1 MSYLNIDA
9 MKLRNLLLLGLASA
23 ALLAGCK
30 KDELEDPGTP
40 SISINPTTLPAF
52 PVAGGADN
60 AQTASL
66 TSTRD
71 WTATADADWV
81 VVSPAS
87 GSASAEAQEIT
98 VYADGQNDGVTRTA
112 TITFA
117 TSTVSTTLSVS
128 QTGAAGSIEDT
139 YVYHN
144 DFDKEAATQTYGTDG
159 NRWPYLDQ
167 FEGWHNE
174 TGSGIE
180 AVDYDY
186 ASMSARNNTQSDGN
200 YSDYEGSGVNNLMF
214 GSSAYFQVNNIA
226 VREGSLNYTL
236 SFGTERYVYD
246 AEDNTFNPE
255 EFHVYVSDNGERW
268 VELSYTF
275 PDGFKN
281 GRWDLASTT
290 FTVPEGTTAL
300 YLYFSS
306 DLGSAHRLDDLTLAV
321 STEAGTEIDFSQG
334 GAIGGGDDPAPV
346 PDDAV
351 YFNDF
356 DKEAAQNSNG
366 WPYADS
372 FDGCRNDQGTGAS
385 TVTFSGYNT
394 SVRTSGS
401 SDQHS
406 DYDGSGM
413 NNIFFGQDNAYFRVN
428 NITLDGTT
436 ANYTLSFGS
445 EKYLQNQDSMFS
457 PDEFKVY
464 LSNDGTKWVEIEYA
478 FPEGFKDGTWD
489 LASST
494 FTLPSGTTSL
504 YIHFTASV
512 ASAYRIDD
520 LSLVP
525 SETAGTSID
534 FSQGIELGGD
544 EPQEPG
550 EEMTID
556 EVVAAADDTP
566 VTVKAQVM
574 AKSTNGFIISDE
586 TGSIFVFGGYAD
598 APVVSEVEI
607 GDNVTISGTRDTYN
621 QQAQIG
627 SPTVSDITSGTAVYP
642 DDPMDLNGN
651 ENTVISGPIRYV
663 TWTGEITSKSSNGN
677 YYNFVIEGATRGGS
691 IYFADPELNFDSMI
705 GKQVVVTG
713 YYMGHSDSYLYVLP
727 VSVTLSDEPEEP
739 GDEMTIAQV
748 VVAADDTPVAVK
760 GQVMAKSTNG
770 FVISDETGNIFV
782 YGGTNTPIV
791 DQVEIGS
798 YATVSGTKGTYNN
811 QAQIASPSVS
821 DVTPGEAVYPG
832 PVELNGNENAITSG
846 LITYVTWTGVIT
858 KSGNYYNFDI
868 AGASRTGSVYYAD
881 PSLNIDSVVG
891 QQVVMTGYYVSHSS
905 SFLYVLPVSVT
916 ASDEPYLNISDETKS
931 VSSAA
936 GSFTFDI
943 TSNTDWTVSSSDGT
957 NFSVA
962 PASGSDNGTVT
973 VNYTENT
980 SSDSRAATIT
990 VRYGSESKA
999 LTVTQSGASAPGE
1012 EVTDVLT
1019 ADLFPATN
1027 QNYTDFSGVTVTS
1040 PAVYAGQ
1047 TAAQY
1052 EGVIQMRSKND
1063 NSGIVTTTSGGKVR
1077 KIVVTWNSHTTSPSR
1092 YVDIYVSNEAYTS
1105 ATELYGS
1112 PKGTMIGSIQNGQT
1126 TFEITGDYEYVGLRS
1141 RDGAIYIDQ
1150 IDVVWE

>member
-1 MSYLNIDA
+1 

-71 WTATADADWV
+71 WTATADAEWV

-87 GSASAEAQEIT
+87 GSASAEPQEIT
-98 VYADGQNDGVTRTA
+98 IYADRQNDGVTRTA
-112 TITFA
+112 TITFS
-117 TSTVSTTLSVS
+117 TSTVSTKLEVS

-144 DFDKEAATQTYGTDG
+144 DFDKEAATQTYGTTGD
-159 NRWPYLDQ
+159 RWPYLDQ

-174 TGSGIE
+174 TGSGID
-180 AVDYDY
+180 AVEYDFS
-186 ASMSARNNTQSDGN
+186 AMSARNNTQSDGN

-214 GSSAYFQVNNIA
+214 GSSAHFQVNNIA

-268 VELSYTF
+268 VELSYAF

-334 GAIGGGDDPAPV
+334 GAIGGGDEPTPV

-356 DKEAAQNSNG
+356 DKEAAQNSDG

-520 LSLVP
+520 LSLVL

-566 VTVKAQVM
+566 V
-574 AKSTNGFIISDE
+574 
-586 TGSIFVFGGYAD
+586 
-598 APVVSEVEI
+598 
-607 GDNVTISGTRDTYN
+607 
-621 QQAQIG
+621 
-627 SPTVSDITSGTAVYP
+627 
-642 DDPMDLNGN
+642 
-651 ENTVISGPIRYV
+651 
-663 TWTGEITSKSSNGN
+663 
-677 YYNFVIEGATRGGS
+677 
-691 IYFADPELNFDSMI
+691 
-705 GKQVVVTG
+705 
-713 YYMGHSDSYLYVLP
+713 
-727 VSVTLSDEPEEP
+727 
-739 GDEMTIAQV
+739 
-748 VVAADDTPVAVK
+748 AVK

-770 FVISDETGNIFV
+770 FVISDETGNLFV
-782 YGGTNTPIV
+782 YGGTN
-791 DQVEIGS
+791 S

-821 DVTPGEAVYPG
+821 DVTSGEAVYPG

-943 TSNTDWTVSSSDGT
+943 TSNTDWTVSSSDDT

-962 PASGSDNGTVT
+962 PTSGSDNGTVT
-973 VNYTENT
+973 VTYTENT

-990 VRYGSESKA
+990 VRYGSESKDLA
-999 LTVTQSGASAPGE
+999 VTQSGASAPGE

-1027 QNYTDFSGVTVTS
+1027 QNYTDFSGVTATS

-1077 KIVVTWNSHTTSPSR
+1077 RIVVTWNSRTTSSSR

>member
-1 MSYLNIDA
+1 M
-9 MKLRNLLLLGLASA
+9 
-23 ALLAGCK
+23 
-30 KDELEDPGTP
+30 
-40 SISINPTTLPAF
+40 
-52 PVAGGADN
+52 
-60 AQTASL
+60 
-66 TSTRD
+66 
-71 WTATADADWV
+71 

-87 GSASAEAQEIT
+87 GSASAEPQEIT
-98 VYADGQNDGVTRTA
+98 IYAGGQNDGVTRTA
-112 TITFA
+112 TITFS
-117 TSTVSTTLSVS
+117 TSTVSTKLEVS

-144 DFDKEAATQTYGTDG
+144 DFDKEAATQTYGTTGD
-159 NRWPYLDQ
+159 RWPYLDQ

-174 TGSGIE
+174 TGSGID
-180 AVDYDY
+180 AVEYDFS
-186 ASMSARNNTQSDGN
+186 AMSARNNSQSDGN
-200 YSDYEGSGVNNLMF
+200 HSDYKGSGVNNLMF
-214 GSSAYFQVNNIA
+214 GSSAHFQVNNIA

-268 VELSYTF
+268 VELSYAF

-334 GAIGGGDDPAPV
+334 GAIGGGDEPTPV

-534 FSQGIELGGD
+534 FSQG
-544 EPQEPG
+544 
-550 EEMTID
+550 
-556 EVVAAADDTP
+556 
-566 VTVKAQVM
+566 
-574 AKSTNGFIISDE
+574 
-586 TGSIFVFGGYAD
+586 
-598 APVVSEVEI
+598 
-607 GDNVTISGTRDTYN
+607 
-621 QQAQIG
+621 
-627 SPTVSDITSGTAVYP
+627 
-642 DDPMDLNGN
+642 
-651 ENTVISGPIRYV
+651 GPI
-663 TWTGEITSKSSNGN
+663 
-677 YYNFVIEGATRGGS
+677 GG
-691 IYFADPELNFDSMI
+691 
-705 GKQVVVTG
+705 G
-713 YYMGHSDSYLYVLP
+713 
-727 VSVTLSDEPEEP
+727 EEP

-770 FVISDETGNIFV
+770 FVISDETGNLFV

-791 DQVEIGS
+791 DLVEIGS

-821 DVTPGEAVYPG
+821 DVTSGEAVYPD

-943 TSNTDWTVSSSDGT
+943 TSNTDWTVSSSDDT

-962 PASGSDNGTVT
+962 PTSGSDNGTVT
-973 VNYTENT
+973 VTYTENT

-990 VRYGSESKA
+990 VRYGSESKTLA
-999 LTVTQSGASAPGE
+999 VTQSGASAPGE
-1012 EVTDVLT
+1012 AVTDVLT
-1019 ADLFPATN
+1019 ADLFPATVT
-1027 QNYTDFSGVTVTS
+1027 QYTEFSGVSVTS
-1040 PAVYAGQ
+1040 PAVYAGK
-1047 TAAQY
+1047 TATQY
-1052 EGVIQMRSKND
+1052 GAIQMRSSGSD
-1063 NSGIVTTTSGGKVR
+1063 CGIVTTTSGGKVR
-1077 KIVVTWNSHTTSPSR
+1077 RVVVTWNSNTSSAR
-1092 YVDIYVSNEAYTS
+1092 QLDIYVSNEAYTS
-1105 ATELYGS
+1105 ATELYDTGS
-1112 PKGTMIGSIQNGQT
+1112 QKGTMIGSLAYGET
-1126 TFEITGDYEYVGLRS
+1126 TFEISGDYEYIGIRS
-1141 RDGAIYIDQ
+1141 HSGAMYLDQ
-1150 IDVVWE
+1150 VDVVWE

>member
-1 MSYLNIDA
+1 

-71 WTATADADWV
+71 WTATADAEWV

-87 GSASAEAQEIT
+87 GSASAEPQEIT
-98 VYADGQNDGVTRTA
+98 IYAGGQNDGVTRTA
-112 TITFA
+112 TITFS
-117 TSTVSTTLSVS
+117 TSTVSAKLEVS

-144 DFDKEAATQTYGTDG
+144 DFDKEAATQTYGTTGD
-159 NRWPYLDQ
+159 RWPYLDQ

-174 TGSGIE
+174 TGSGID
-180 AVDYDY
+180 AVEYDFS
-186 ASMSARNNTQSDGN
+186 AMSARNNSQTDGN
-200 YSDYEGSGVNNLMF
+200 HSDYEGSGVNNLMF
-214 GSSAYFQVNNIA
+214 GSSAHFQVNNIA

-268 VELSYTF
+268 VALDYTF

-334 GAIGGGDDPAPV
+334 GAIGGGDEPTPV

-356 DKEAAQNSNG
+356 DKEAAQNSDG

-457 PDEFKVY
+457 PEEFKVY

-534 FSQGIELGGD
+534 FSQGGPIGGG
-544 EPQEPG
+544 EEPG
-550 EEMTID
+550 GEMTIA
-556 EVVAAADDTP
+556 EIIAAADDTP

-574 AKSTNGFIISDE
+574 AKSTNGF
-586 TGSIFVFGGYAD
+586 
-598 APVVSEVEI
+598 
-607 GDNVTISGTRDTYN
+607 
-621 QQAQIG
+621 
-627 SPTVSDITSGTAVYP
+627 
-642 DDPMDLNGN
+642 
-651 ENTVISGPIRYV
+651 
-663 TWTGEITSKSSNGN
+663 
-677 YYNFVIEGATRGGS
+677 
-691 IYFADPELNFDSMI
+691 
-705 GKQVVVTG
+705 
-713 YYMGHSDSYLYVLP
+713 
-727 VSVTLSDEPEEP
+727 
-739 GDEMTIAQV
+739 
-748 VVAADDTPVAVK
+748 
-760 GQVMAKSTNG
+760 
-770 FVISDETGNIFV
+770 VISDETGNLFV

-821 DVTPGEAVYPG
+821 DVTSGEAVYPD

-943 TSNTDWTVSSSDGT
+943 TSNTDWTVSSSDDT
-957 NFSVA
+957 NFSVD

-973 VNYTENT
+973 VTYTENT

-1012 EVTDVLT
+1012 AVTDVLT
-1019 ADLFPATN
+1019 ADLFSATN

-1077 KIVVTWNSHTTSPSR
+1077 RIVVTWNSHTTSSSR

>member
-1 MSYLNIDA
+1 

-71 WTATADADWV
+71 WTATADAEWV

-87 GSASAEAQEIT
+87 GSASAEPQEIT
-98 VYADGQNDGVTRTA
+98 IYADRQNDGVTRTA
-112 TITFA
+112 TITFS
-117 TSTVSTTLSVS
+117 TSTVSTKLEVS

-144 DFDKEAATQTYGTDG
+144 DFDKEAATQTYGTTGD
-159 NRWPYLDQ
+159 RWPYLDQ

-174 TGSGIE
+174 TGSGID
-180 AVDYDY
+180 AVEYDFS
-186 ASMSARNNTQSDGN
+186 AMSARNNTQSDGN

-214 GSSAYFQVNNIA
+214 GSSAHFQVNNIA

-268 VELSYTF
+268 VELSYAF

-334 GAIGGGDDPAPV
+334 GAIGGGDEPTPV

-356 DKEAAQNSNG
+356 DKEAATESYGTTGDRWPYLDQFDGWRNETGTGIAALEYDFASMSARNNSNS
-366 WPYADS
+366 D
-372 FDGCRNDQGTGAS
+372 AS
-385 TVTFSGYNT
+385 Y
-394 SVRTSGS
+394 
-401 SDQHS
+401 S
-406 DYDGSGM
+406 DYDGSGL
-413 NNIFFGQDNAYFRVN
+413 NNLLFSSNAHFKVG
-428 NITLDGTT
+428 NIALPDGVL
-436 ANYTLSFGS
+436 NYTLSFGT
-445 EKYLQNQDSMFS
+445 EKYEYDASDNTFN
-457 PDEFKVY
+457 PDEFHVY
-464 LSNDGTKWVEIEYA
+464 VSDNGERWVELAYT
-478 FPEGFKDGTWD
+478 FPNGYKNGRWD
-489 LASST
+489 LASSV
-494 FTLPSGTTSL
+494 FTVPSGTTVL
-504 YIHFTASV
+504 YFYFSSDLGGAH
-512 ASAYRIDD
+512 RIDD

-534 FSQGIELGGD
+534 FSQG
-544 EPQEPG
+544 
-550 EEMTID
+550 
-556 EVVAAADDTP
+556 
-566 VTVKAQVM
+566 
-574 AKSTNGFIISDE
+574 
-586 TGSIFVFGGYAD
+586 
-598 APVVSEVEI
+598 
-607 GDNVTISGTRDTYN
+607 
-621 QQAQIG
+621 
-627 SPTVSDITSGTAVYP
+627 
-642 DDPMDLNGN
+642 
-651 ENTVISGPIRYV
+651 GPI
-663 TWTGEITSKSSNGN
+663 
-677 YYNFVIEGATRGGS
+677 GG
-691 IYFADPELNFDSMI
+691 
-705 GKQVVVTG
+705 G
-713 YYMGHSDSYLYVLP
+713 
-727 VSVTLSDEPEEP
+727 EEP

-770 FVISDETGNIFV
+770 FVISDETGNLFV

-798 YATVSGTKGTYNN
+798 NVTVTGTKGTYNN

-821 DVTPGEAVYPG
+821 DVTSGEAVYPD

-868 AGASRTGSVYYAD
+868 AGANRTGSVYYAD

-943 TSNTDWTVSSSDGT
+943 TSNTDWTVSSSDDT

-962 PASGSDNGTVT
+962 PTSGSDNGTVT
-973 VNYTENT
+973 VTYTENT

-999 LTVTQSGASAPGE
+999 LTVTQSGAPTGDTKYYVKVTSDLSDWSGQYLIVYEGGE
-1012 EVTDVLT
+1012 DGNL
-1019 ADLFPATN
+1019 AFDGSLSKLDATN
-1027 QNYTDFSGVTVTS
+1027 DYKVVTVVSDQIESNVETDAIAFTIEPYNSGYSIRSASGLYIYQTS
-1040 PAVYAGQ
+1040 DSNGLRTSDSEAGEN
-1047 TAAQY
+1047 TISYTTEATIVSGGAY
-1052 EGVIQMRSKND
+1052 LRFNSTSNQMRF
-1063 NSGIVTTTSGGKVR
+1063 
-1077 KIVVTWNSHTTSPSR
+1077 R
-1092 YVDIYVSNEAYTS
+1092 YYKSSSYQNQKPIA
-1105 ATELYGS
+1105 LY
-1112 PKGTMIGSIQNGQT
+1112 KLA
-1126 TFEITGDYEYVGLRS
+1126 E
-1141 RDGAIYIDQ
+1141 
-1150 IDVVWE
+1150 

>member
-1 MSYLNIDA
+1 
-9 MKLRNLLLLGLASA
+9 
-23 ALLAGCK
+23 
-30 KDELEDPGTP
+30 
-40 SISINPTTLPAF
+40 
-52 PVAGGADN
+52 
-60 AQTASL
+60 
-66 TSTRD
+66 
-71 WTATADADWV
+71 
-81 VVSPAS
+81 
-87 GSASAEAQEIT
+87 
-98 VYADGQNDGVTRTA
+98 
-112 TITFA
+112 
-117 TSTVSTTLSVS
+117 
-128 QTGAAGSIEDT
+128 
-139 YVYHN
+139 
-144 DFDKEAATQTYGTDG
+144 
-159 NRWPYLDQ
+159 
-167 FEGWHNE
+167 
-174 TGSGIE
+174 
-180 AVDYDY
+180 
-186 ASMSARNNTQSDGN
+186 
-200 YSDYEGSGVNNLMF
+200 
-214 GSSAYFQVNNIA
+214 
-226 VREGSLNYTL
+226 
-236 SFGTERYVYD
+236 
-246 AEDNTFNPE
+246 
-255 EFHVYVSDNGERW
+255 
-268 VELSYTF
+268 
-275 PDGFKN
+275 
-281 GRWDLASTT
+281 
-290 FTVPEGTTAL
+290 
-300 YLYFSS
+300 
-306 DLGSAHRLDDLTLAV
+306 
-321 STEAGTEIDFSQG
+321 
-334 GAIGGGDDPAPV
+334 
-346 PDDAV
+346 
-351 YFNDF
+351 
-356 DKEAAQNSNG
+356 
-366 WPYADS
+366 
-372 FDGCRNDQGTGAS
+372 
-385 TVTFSGYNT
+385 
-394 SVRTSGS
+394 
-401 SDQHS
+401 
-406 DYDGSGM
+406 
-413 NNIFFGQDNAYFRVN
+413 
-428 NITLDGTT
+428 
-436 ANYTLSFGS
+436 
-445 EKYLQNQDSMFS
+445 
-457 PDEFKVY
+457 
-464 LSNDGTKWVEIEYA
+464 
-478 FPEGFKDGTWD
+478 
-489 LASST
+489 
-494 FTLPSGTTSL
+494 
-504 YIHFTASV
+504 
-512 ASAYRIDD
+512 
-520 LSLVP
+520 
-525 SETAGTSID
+525 
-534 FSQGIELGGD
+534 
-544 EPQEPG
+544 
-550 EEMTID
+550 
-556 EVVAAADDTP
+556 
-566 VTVKAQVM
+566 
-574 AKSTNGFIISDE
+574 
-586 TGSIFVFGGYAD
+586 
-598 APVVSEVEI
+598 
-607 GDNVTISGTRDTYN
+607 
-621 QQAQIG
+621 
-627 SPTVSDITSGTAVYP
+627 
-642 DDPMDLNGN
+642 MDLNGN
-651 ENTVISGPIRYV
+651 ESTVISGPIRYV

-691 IYFADPELNFDSMI
+691 IYFADPALNFDSMI

-770 FVISDETGNIFV
+770 FVISDETGNLFV

-791 DQVEIGS
+791 DLVEIGS

-943 TSNTDWTVSSSDGT
+943 TSNTDWTVSSTDDT

-962 PASGSDNGTVT
+962 PTSGSDNGTVT
-973 VNYTENT
+973 VTYTENT

-990 VRYGSESKA
+990 VRYGSESKDLA
-999 LTVTQSGASAPGE
+999 VTQSGASAPGE

-1077 KIVVTWNSHTTSPSR
+1077 RIVVTWNSRTTSSSR

>member
-1 MSYLNIDA
+1 

-71 WTATADADWV
+71 WTATADAEWV

-87 GSASAEAQEIT
+87 GSASAEPQEIT
-98 VYADGQNDGVTRTA
+98 IYAGGQNDGVTRTA
-112 TITFA
+112 TITFS
-117 TSTVSTTLSVS
+117 TSTVSTKLEVS

-144 DFDKEAATQTYGTDG
+144 DFDKEAATQTYGTTGD
-159 NRWPYLDQ
+159 RWPYLDQ

-174 TGSGIE
+174 TGSGID
-180 AVDYDY
+180 AVEYDFS
-186 ASMSARNNTQSDGN
+186 AMSARNNSQSDGN
-200 YSDYEGSGVNNLMF
+200 HSDYKGSGVNNLMF
-214 GSSAYFQVNNIA
+214 GSSAHFQVNNIA

-268 VELSYTF
+268 VELSYAF

-334 GAIGGGDDPAPV
+334 GAIGGGDEPTPV

-534 FSQGIELGGD
+534 FSQG
-544 EPQEPG
+544 
-550 EEMTID
+550 
-556 EVVAAADDTP
+556 
-566 VTVKAQVM
+566 
-574 AKSTNGFIISDE
+574 
-586 TGSIFVFGGYAD
+586 
-598 APVVSEVEI
+598 
-607 GDNVTISGTRDTYN
+607 
-621 QQAQIG
+621 
-627 SPTVSDITSGTAVYP
+627 
-642 DDPMDLNGN
+642 
-651 ENTVISGPIRYV
+651 GPI
-663 TWTGEITSKSSNGN
+663 
-677 YYNFVIEGATRGGS
+677 GG
-691 IYFADPELNFDSMI
+691 
-705 GKQVVVTG
+705 G
-713 YYMGHSDSYLYVLP
+713 
-727 VSVTLSDEPEEP
+727 EEP

-770 FVISDETGNIFV
+770 FVISDETGNLFV

-791 DQVEIGS
+791 DLVEIGS

-821 DVTPGEAVYPG
+821 DVTSGEAVYPD

-943 TSNTDWTVSSSDGT
+943 TSNTDWTVSSSDDT

-962 PASGSDNGTVT
+962 PTSGSDNGTVT
-973 VNYTENT
+973 VTYTENT

-990 VRYGSESKA
+990 VRYGSESKTLA
-999 LTVTQSGASAPGE
+999 VTQSGASAPGE
-1012 EVTDVLT
+1012 AVTDVLT
-1019 ADLFPATN
+1019 ADLFPATVT
-1027 QNYTDFSGVTVTS
+1027 QYTEFSGVSVTS
-1040 PAVYAGQ
+1040 PAVYAGK
-1047 TAAQY
+1047 TATQY
-1052 EGVIQMRSKND
+1052 GAIQMRSSGSD
-1063 NSGIVTTTSGGKVR
+1063 CGIVTTTSGGKVR
-1077 KIVVTWNSHTTSPSR
+1077 RVVVTWNSNTSSAR
-1092 YVDIYVSNEAYTS
+1092 QLDIYVSNEAYTS
-1105 ATELYGS
+1105 ATELYDTGS
-1112 PKGTMIGSIQNGQT
+1112 QKGTMIGSLAYGET
-1126 TFEITGDYEYVGLRS
+1126 TFEISGDYEYIGIRS
-1141 RDGAIYIDQ
+1141 HSGAMYLDQ
-1150 IDVVWE
+1150 VDVVWE